1 MRDTRTVVLEMKHR
15 SNGRAFFVLSAI
27 ALAAFQGCA
36 RKGPSPDIVIA
47 KDASWHERVAAA
59 EIRRYYY
66 LRTGDLPVLREVESF
81 SRVAFPAV
89 AILEKGGT
97 FARGLEDAGAASKIA
112 ALGPEDYWLKTI
124 PRRSGQIVL
133 VAGGSGPAVLYGA
146 YQLAEKLGVRFFLE
160 GDVVP
165 DGTVK
170 NISLDLDETGHPL
183 FAVRGIQPFHDFPE
197 GPDWWTLEDYKAIL
211 SQLPKLRMNFF
222 GLHTYPENPS
232 KAKGATPN
240 AEPTVWIGREGDFG
254 ADGKVLAS
262 YPASYQNTARGN
274 WGYEAKKTG
283 DFHFGAGLL
292 FERDDFGNDV
302 MAGFSPEPATPEAS
316 NEVFDRAAAVFRNA
330 FTLARRFGVKT
341 CVGAETALTIPDLVK
356 KRLADSGRD
365 PKDPAVVK
373 DLYKGMFKRI
383 AAAYPVDYYWF
394 WTNEGWTWD
403 DASPEAIK
411 AVTTDLDMAIQAW
424 NEAAPPFSLATCGW
438 VLGPPSN
445 RTLFDQVLPKDVA
458 MSCINREVGKAPVD
472 PGFSRISGRSLWA
485 IPWMEDDPALTSPQL
500 WAGRMRRDAADAL
513 RYGCDGLLGIH
524 WRTRVLSANV
534 LALAR
539 AAWDQ
544 SWNTLP
550 GRVADD
556 IGPITGQFVAFK
568 DRKIAGAGPDSEAVY
583 RDVRDRVFG
592 YHLPVPNGTYSVTL
606 QFVEGEIKEK
616 GRRVFDILIQGRKA
630 AEKVDIFAAAGL
642 FRAYD
647 LMFENIEVADGRL
660 AIDFADRVHYPSI
673 AAIVIKGKGFV
684 RKINCGGPA
693 VLDYEADGPET
704 ERHLPTLDFYL
715 DWCRAQFG
723 AEAAEEIAAVFARI
737 DGRHPVPVTWI
748 GGPGNIQPD
757 PRPWDEVRTAY
768 RFVDDLAVPA
778 PKVSGMGNRERF
790 DYWLRNFRYMREVA
804 RFNCLWAVYNKAVE
818 KAKAAADEP
827 AKKAIL
833 EAEALPVRS
842 EMAAA
847 LRGIF
852 AALLA
857 TVSNTGELGTIANWE
872 QHLLPGAWE
881 RPEAELVKMLG
892 GELPP
897 EVLLIREY
905 AGPPRVIVP
914 AVRTSLE
921 AGEALSL
928 KVLVLAKGRP
938 ESVAF
943 CWREMGKGAFRT
955 VPLENVARG
964 VYRLILPVPE
974 TGIEYYIEAR
984 ADAQA
989 VFFPATAPAL
999 NQTVIVFPAAK

>member
-1 MRDTRTVVLEMKHR
+1 MKHR
-15 SNGRAFFVLSAI
+15 SNGRVLFALLAS
-27 ALAAFQGCA
+27 ALAILSSPGCA
-36 RKGPSPDIVIA
+36 RKGPSPDVVIA
-47 KDASWHERVAAA
+47 KDASWHERASAA
-59 EIRRYYY
+59 EIRRYFY
-66 LRTGDLPVLREVESF
+66 LRTGDLPALREVASF
-81 SRVAFPAV
+81 SRIPPGAV

-97 FARGLEDAGAASKIA
+97 FARGLEDAVAASKLA
-112 ALGPEDYWLKTI
+112 ALGPEDYWLKTV
-124 PRRSGQIVL
+124 PRRSGQLVL

-165 DGTVK
+165 DGTVE
-170 NISLDLDETGHPL
+170 NPSLDLDETGHPL
-183 FAVRGIQPFHDFPE
+183 FAVRGIQPFHDFAE
-197 GPDWWTLEDYKAIL
+197 GPDWWTLENYKAIL
-211 SQLPKLRMNFF
+211 GQLPKLRMNFF

-232 KAKGATPN
+232 KENGATPN

-274 WGYEAKKTG
+274 WGYEARKTG

-302 MAGFSPEPATPEAS
+302 MDGFSPGPATPEAS

-330 FTLARRFGVKT
+330 FTLARRLGVKI
-341 CVGAETALTIPDLVK
+341 CVGTETALTIPDMVK

-373 DLYKGMFKRI
+373 DLYKGMFERI

-403 DASPEAIK
+403 DASPEAID
-411 AVTTDLDMAIQAW
+411 AVTTDLAMGIEAW
-424 NEAAPPFSLATCGW
+424 RDVAPSFRLATCGW

-472 PGFSRISGRSLWA
+472 PGFARISGRSLWA

-524 WRTRVLSANV
+524 WRTRILSANV
-534 LALAR
+534 LSLAR

-544 SWNTLP
+544 NWNTLP

-556 IGPITGQFVAFK
+556 
-568 DRKIAGAGPDSEAVY
+568 
-583 RDVRDRVFG
+583 
-592 YHLPVPNGTYSVTL
+592 LPAL
-606 QFVEGEIKEK
+606 
-616 GRRVFDILIQGRKA
+616 
-630 AEKVDIFAAAGL
+630 
-642 FRAYD
+642 D
-647 LMFENIEVADGRL
+647 L
-660 AIDFADRVHYPSI
+660 
-673 AAIVIKGKGFV
+673 
-684 RKINCGGPA
+684 
-693 VLDYEADGPET
+693 
-704 ERHLPTLDFYL
+704 YL
-715 DWCRAQFG
+715 DWSRAQFG
-723 AEAAEEIAAVFARI
+723 YGAAAEIAAIFARI

-757 PRPWDEVRTAY
+757 PRPWDEVVPAY
-768 RFVDDLAVPA
+768 AFVDDLAALGPRVE
-778 PKVSGMGNRERF
+778 GIGNRERF
-790 DYWLRNFRYMREVA
+790 DYWLQNFRYMRDVA

-818 KAKAAADEP
+818 KAKAAVGEP
-827 AKKAIL
+827 AKIAIL
-833 EAEALPVRS
+833 KAEALPVRAG
-842 EMAAA
+842 MAAA
-847 LRGIF
+847 LREIF
-852 AALLA
+852 DDLLA

-897 EVLLIREY
+897 EVLLTREY
-905 AGPPRVIVP
+905 AGPPRIAVP

-928 KVLVLAKGRP
+928 KVLVLAQGRP
-938 ESVAF
+938 ESVAIY
-943 CWREMGKGAFRT
+943 WREMGRGAFRT
-955 VPLENVARG
+955 VPLQNVARG
-964 VYRLILPVPE
+964 VYRLTLPASAA
-974 TGIEYYIEAR
+974 GIEYYLEAK
-984 ADAQA
+984 ADGQ
-989 VFFPATAPAL
+989 VVHFPATAPTL
-999 NQTVIVFPAAK
+999 NQTVIVLPVVK

>member
-1 MRDTRTVVLEMKHR
+1 MPRMTDR
-15 SNGRAFFVLSAI
+15 SNGRVFFVLFFI
-27 ALAAFQGCA
+27 ALVILSLPGCA
-36 RKGPSPDIVIA
+36 RKNAAPDVVVA
-47 KDASWHERVAAA
+47 KNASWHERAAAA
-59 EIRRYYY
+59 EIRRYFY
-66 LRTGDLPVLREVESF
+66 LRTGELPALREAESF
-81 SRVAFPAV
+81 SRIPLGAV
-89 AILEKGGT
+89 AVLEKGGT
-97 FARGLEDAGAASKIA
+97 FARGLEDADAAAKIA
-112 ALGPEDYWLKTI
+112 ALGPEDYWLKTV
-124 PRRSGQIVL
+124 PRRSNKVVL

-146 YQLAEKLGVRFFLE
+146 YQLAEMMGVRFFLE

-165 DGTVK
+165 DGRIDTL
-170 NISLDLDETGHPL
+170 SLDLDETGHPL

-197 GPDWWTLEDYKAIL
+197 GPDWWTLENYKAIL
-211 SQLPKLRMNFF
+211 GQLPKLRMNFF

-232 KAKGATPN
+232 KEKGATPN
-240 AEPTVWIGREGDFG
+240 AEPTVWIGRESDFG

-274 WGYEAKKTG
+274 WGYEAKTTG

-292 FERDDFGNDV
+292 FDRDDFGNDV
-302 MAGFSPEPATPEAS
+302 MAGFSPDPATPEAS

-330 FTLARRFGVKT
+330 FTLARRLGVKT
-341 CVGAETALTIPDLVK
+341 CIGTETALTVPDLVK

-365 PKDPAVVK
+365 PKEPAVVK
-373 DLYKGMFKRI
+373 DLYKGIFKRI
-383 AAAYPVDYYWF
+383 AAAYPIDYYWF

-403 DASPEAIK
+403 DASPEATN
-411 AVTTDLDMAIQAW
+411 AVTTDLAMGVEAW
-424 NEAAPPFSLATCGW
+424 RDVAPPFRLATCGW
-438 VLGPPSN
+438 VVGPPSN

-485 IPWMEDDPALTSPQL
+485 IPWMEDDPSLTSPQL

-524 WRTRVLSANV
+524 WRTRILSANV

-568 DRKIAGAGPDSEAVY
+568 DRKIDGAGADGGAVY
-583 RDVRDRVFG
+583 RDIRDRVFG
-592 YHLPVPNGTYSVTL
+592 YHLPVPNGVYSVTL

-616 GRRVFDILIQGRKA
+616 GRRVFDVLIQGRKA

-642 FRAYD
+642 LKAYD
-647 LMFENIEVADGRL
+647 LTFGNVKVDNGRL
-660 AIDFADRVHYPSI
+660 DVDFADRIHYPSV
-673 AAIVIKGKGFV
+673 AGIVVRGKGFV
-684 RKINCGGPA
+684 KKINCGGPA
-693 VLDYEADGPET
+693 VLDYEADWPET
-704 ERHLPTLDFYL
+704 ERHLPALDLYR

-723 AEAAEEIAAVFARI
+723 SGAAEGIAAVFARI

-757 PRPWDEVRTAY
+757 PRPWDEVKTAY
-768 RFVDDLAVPA
+768 GFVDDLAA
-778 PKVSGMGNRERF
+778 LKPKVEGPGNEGRF
-790 DYWLRNFRYMREVA
+790 DYWLMNFKYMREVA

-818 KAKAAADEP
+818 KAKAAGDEP
-827 AKKAIL
+827 ARNAVL
-833 EAEALPVRS
+833 RDEALPVRAA
-842 EMAAA
+842 MAAA
-847 LRGIF
+847 LRAIF
-852 AALLA
+852 ASLLA

-872 QHLLPGAWE
+872 QHILPGAWE

-892 GELPP
+892 PELPL
-897 EVLLIREY
+897 EVRLPREY
-905 AGPPRVIVP
+905 DGPPRVFVP

-928 KVLVLAKGRP
+928 KVIVLSKGKP
-938 ESVAF
+938 KSAEF
-943 CWREMGKGAFRT
+943 HWREMGRGSFRSF
-955 VPLENVARG
+955 PLENVERR
-964 VYRLILPVPE
+964 VYRLTLPAPDAD
-974 TGIEYYIEAR
+974 IEYYLEVEADGQVVR
-984 ADAQA
+984 
-989 VFFPATAPAL
+989 FPATAPGL
-999 NQTVIVFPAAK
+999 NQTVVVLPVAK

>member
-1 MRDTRTVVLEMKHR
+1 MKHR
-15 SNGRAFFVLSAI
+15 SSDRAIFVLFAI

-36 RKGPSPDIVIA
+36 RKGPSPDVVIA
-47 KDASWHERVAAA
+47 KDASWHERAAAA
-59 EIRRYYY
+59 EIRRYLYM
-66 LRTGDLPVLREVESF
+66 RTGDLPALREAESF
-81 SRVAFPAV
+81 SRIPSGAV
-89 AILEKGGT
+89 AVLEKGGT
-97 FARGLEDAGAASKIA
+97 FARGLDDAVSASKIA
-112 ALGPEDYWLKTI
+112 ALGSEDYWLKTVL
-124 PRRSGQIVL
+124 RRSKKVVL

-146 YQLAEKLGVRFFLE
+146 YQLAEKMGVRFFLE

-165 DGTVK
+165 DGR
-170 NISLDLDETGHPL
+170 IDSLSLDLDETGHPL
-183 FAVRGIQPFHDFPE
+183 FAIRGIQPFHDFPE
-197 GPDWWTLEDYKAIL
+197 GPDWWTLENYKAIL
-211 SQLPKLRMNFF
+211 GQLPKLRMNFF

-232 KAKGATPN
+232 KEKGATPN
-240 AEPTVWIGREGDFG
+240 AEPTVWIGRTGDFG
-254 ADGKVLAS
+254 EDGTVRAS

-283 DFHFGAGLL
+283 NFHFGAGLL

-302 MAGFSPEPATPEAS
+302 MEGFSPDPATAEDS
-316 NEVFDRAAAVFRNA
+316 NRVFDRAAAVFRNA
-330 FTLARRFGVKT
+330 FTLARRLGVKI
-341 CVGAETALTIPDLVK
+341 CVGAETALTIPDLVR

-365 PKDPAVVK
+365 PRDPAVVK

-394 WTNEGWTWD
+394 WTNEGWTWS
-403 DASPEAIK
+403 DASPEAIDS
-411 AVTTDLDMAIQAW
+411 VTTDLAMGIEAW
-424 NEAAPPFSLATCGW
+424 QEVAPPFSLATCGW

-445 RTLFDQVLPKDVA
+445 RTLFDQALPKDVA

-550 GRVADD
+550 RRVADD
-556 IGPITGQFVAFK
+556 IGPTTGQYVAFK
-568 DRKIAGAGPDSEAVY
+568 DREIAGSGRGRAAVY

-592 YHLPVPNGTYSVTL
+592 YHLPVPNGIYSVTL
-606 QFVEGEIKEK
+606 QFVEGEIKQK
-616 GRRVFDILIQGRKA
+616 GGRVFDILIQGRKA
-630 AEKVDIFAAAGL
+630 AEKVDIFAAAGP
-642 FRAYD
+642 FKAYD
-647 LMFENIEVADGRL
+647 LRFEKIAVADGRL
-660 AIDFADRVHYPSI
+660 AVDFADRIHYPAV
-673 AAIVIKGKGFV
+673 AAIVVTGKGFV
-684 RKINCGGPA
+684 KKINCGGPA
-693 VLDYEADGPET
+693 VLDYEADWPET
-704 ERHLPTLDFYL
+704 ERHLPALDFYQ
-715 DWCRAQFG
+715 DWCRVQFG

-757 PRPWDEVRTAY
+757 PRPWDEVKKAY
-768 RFVDDLAVPA
+768 GFVDDLAVLGSRVEG
-778 PKVSGMGNRERF
+778 KGNEERY

-804 RFNCLWAVYNKAVE
+804 RFNCRWAVYNKVVE
-818 KAKAAADEP
+818 KAKAARDEP
-827 AKKAIL
+827 ARQAIL
-833 EAEALPVRS
+833 RDEALPVRA

-847 LRGIF
+847 LREIF

-857 TVSNTGELGTIANWE
+857 TVSNTGELGTVANWE

-881 RPEAELVKMLG
+881 RPEVELMKMLG

-897 EVLLIREY
+897 GVRLPREY
-905 AGPPRVIVP
+905 DGPPRVIVP

-943 CWREMGKGAFRT
+943 CWRKMGQGVFRA

-964 VYRLILPVPE
+964 VYRLTLPAPAAD
-974 TGIEYYIEAR
+974 IEYYLEAK
-984 ADAQA
+984 ADGQ
-989 VFFPATAPAL
+989 VVHFPATAPTL